1 MTVPHPARLSEHELL
16 EECDVRRQRRSGP
29 GGQHRNKVETGI
41 FIEHRPT
48 SIRAEATEKRSQQQN
63 LELATNRL
71 RINLALEFRSD
82 DASDFPTE
90 LWNSRVRG
98 GKISVSVSHTDFA
111 SLLCEAIDVLHNN
124 NWDTK
129 PSAEQ
134 LDCSTSQLV
143 KFLKKEP
150 RAFAL
155 LNKQREKLGLG
166 RLK

>member
-1 MTVPHPARLSEHELL
+1 MTAPHPARLSEHELL

-71 RINLALEFRSD
+71 RINLALDFRADGSGYP
-82 DASDFPTE
+82 SE
-90 LWNSRVRG
+90 LWISRVRG
-98 GKISVSVSHTDFA
+98 GKVSVSATHKDFA
-111 SLLCEAIDVLHNN
+111 TLLSEAIDVLQHNE
-124 NWDTK
+124 WQTK
-129 PSAEQ
+129 QSAEQ
-134 LDCSTSQLV
+134 LGCSTSQLV

-155 LNKQREKLGLG
+155 LNKQRELIGLG
-166 RLK
+166 KLK